1 MVFSFCSGVNRTV
14 GEAHSYGWRI
24 HVRRLMAG
32 PYHKRGHRCGYPL
45 RYRGPGC
52 RCQRWS
58 GRALLGHLRLWSF
71 PKNSA
76 VYLAAAAWWEE
87 ASESAD

>member
-24 HVRRLMAG
+24 HVRR
-32 PYHKRGHRCGYPL
+32 
-45 RYRGPGC
+45 
-52 RCQRWS
+52 S

-76 VYLAAAAWWEE
+76 VHLAAAAWWEE